1 MKEIKREIYLKR
13 LIVRK
18 ENGLIKVITG
28 VRRCGKSYLLFTLYY
43 HYLKSIGVDDN
54 HIVRI
59 QLDSDD
65 FEAQRDR
72 KELSKY
78 IKEHTQDEKMYY
90 IFVDEIQFC
99 EGFEGVLN
107 GLLYRNNVDIYVT
120 GSNSKSLS
128 SDVLTEFRGR
138 GDEVRVYPLTFG
150 EFMQAYDGDRYS
162 GWREYYTFGGLP
174 LVLSKTSF
182 EAKSQYLSDLFKHI
196 YIRDIVERN
205 KVQNEEMLEALINVV
220 SSGIGSLTNP
230 TKIAN
235 AFTSSGNK
243 VSPATIHSYLN
254 YLTNAFLIAPVTR
267 FDVKGKKYIS
277 TTQKYYFTDTG
288 LRNARLNFRQIE
300 ETHIME
306 NVIYNELCVRGYNV
320 DVGVVEITEKD
331 EAGKRKQKQLEI
343 DFICNLGSKKYYI
356 QSALSLYGEG
366 KEEQEKKSLMRVDD
380 NFKKIIITNDNV
392 ISHYNDD
399 GILLLNLFDF
409 LLDQQSL
416 ESA

>member
-1 MKEIKREIYLKR
+1 MKEIKREVYLNR
-13 LIVRK
+13 LIERK

-43 HYLKSIGVDDN
+43 KYLKSIGIDDE

-65 FEAQRDR
+65 FEIQRDR

-78 IKEHTQDEKMYY
+78 IKEHTQGEGIYY

-99 EGFEGVLN
+99 DGFEGVLN
-107 GLLYRNNVDIYVT
+107 GLLYRSNLDIYVT

-128 SDVLTEFRGR
+128 TDVLTEFRGR
-138 GDEVRVYPLTFG
+138 GDEVRVYPLTFS
-150 EFMQAYDGDRYS
+150 EFMQVYEGDKYS
-162 GWREYYTFGGLP
+162 GWRDYYTFGGLP

-205 KVQNEEMLEALINVV
+205 KVQNEQILESLVNVV
-220 SSGIGSLTNP
+220 SSGVGSLTNP

-235 AFTSSGNK
+235 TFTSSGYK
-243 VSPATIHSYLN
+243 ISSQTIHSYLD
-254 YLTNAFLIAPVTR
+254 YLANAFLITPVTR
-267 FDVKGKKYIS
+267 YDIKGKKYIS
-277 TTQKYYFTDTG
+277 TTQKYYFIDVG

-306 NVIYNELCVRGYNV
+306 NVIYNELCVRGYNI
-320 DVGVVEITEKD
+320 DIGVMETIEKD
-331 EAGKRKQKQLEI
+331 ENGKRKQKQLEI
-343 DFICNLGSKKYYI
+343 DFVCNLGSKKYYI
-356 QSALSLYGEG
+356 QSALSLYSEG
-366 KEEQEKKSLMRVDD
+366 KEEQEKKSLMRVGD
-380 NFKKIIITNDNV
+380 NFKKIIVTNDNV

-399 GILLLNLFDF
+399 GILILNLFDF
-409 LLDQQSL
+409 LLDNQSL
-416 ESA
+416 EK

>member
-1 MKEIKREIYLKR
+1 MKEIKRETYLKR
-13 LIVRK
+13 LIERK

-43 HYLKSIGVDDN
+43 NYLKSIGVDDD

-59 QLDSDD
+59 QLDNDD
-65 FEAQRDR
+65 FEVQRDR

-78 IKEHTQDEKMYY
+78 IKEHTQAEGMYY

-138 GDEVRVYPLTFG
+138 GDEVRVYPLTFS
-150 EFMQAYDGDRYS
+150 EFMQAYEGDRYG
-162 GWREYYTFGGLP
+162 GWRDYYTFGGLP

-205 KVQNEEMLEALINVV
+205 KVQNEETLEALVNVI

-243 VSPATIHSYLN
+243 ISPATIHSYLD
-254 YLTNAFLIAPVTR
+254 YLTNAFLITPVTR

-277 TTQKYYFTDTG
+277 TTKKYYFIDTG

-331 EAGKRKQKQLEI
+331 ESGKRKQKQLEI

-380 NFKKIIITNDNV
+380 NFKKIIITNDNI

-409 LLDQQSL
+409 LLDKQSL
-416 ESA
+416 AR

>member
-1 MKEIKREIYLKR
+1 MKEIKRNIYLKR
-13 LIVRK
+13 LIERK

-28 VRRCGKSYLLFTLYY
+28 IRRCGKSYLLFNLYY
-43 HYLKSIGVDDN
+43 NYLRSVGVDDG
-54 HIVRI
+54 HIIRI
-59 QLDSDD
+59 QLDNDD
-65 FEAQRDR
+65 FEQLRDR

-78 IKEHTQDEKMYY
+78 IKEHTQSEGMYY

-99 EGFEGVLN
+99 DGFEGVLN

-138 GDEVRVYPLTFG
+138 GDEVRVFPLTFS
-150 EFMQAYDGDRYS
+150 EFMQVYEGDRYD
-162 GWREYYTFGGLP
+162 GWRDYYTFGGLP
-174 LVLSKTSF
+174 LILSKASF

-196 YIRDIVERN
+196 YIRDIIERN
-205 KVQNEEMLEALINVV
+205 KVQNEETLESLINII

-235 AFTSSGNK
+235 TFTSSGNK
-243 VSPATIHSYLN
+243 ISPATIHAYLD
-254 YLTNAFLIAPVTR
+254 YLTNAFLITPVTR

-277 TTQKYYFTDTG
+277 TTKKYYFVDTG

-320 DVGVVEITEKD
+320 DVGVVEISEKD
-331 EAGKRKQKQLEI
+331 ENGRRKQKQLEI
-343 DFICNLGSKKYYI
+343 DFVCNLGSKKYYL
-356 QSALSLYGEG
+356 QSALSLHGDG

-380 NFKKIIITNDNV
+380 NFKKIIITSDNV
-392 ISHYNDD
+392 ISHYTDD

-409 LLDQQSL
+409 LLDNQSL
-416 ESA
+416 ER

>member
-1 MKEIKREIYLKR
+1 MKEIKREIYLQR
-13 LIVRK
+13 LIERK

-43 HYLKSIGVDDN
+43 NYLKSIGVDDN

-78 IKEHTQDEKMYY
+78 IKEHTQEKEMNY

-138 GDEVRVYPLTFG
+138 GDEVRVYPLTFS
-150 EFMQAYDGDRYS
+150 EFMQAYNGDRYS
-162 GWREYYTFGGLP
+162 GWRDYYTFGGLP
-174 LVLSKTSF
+174 LVLSKISI

-205 KVQNEEMLEALINVV
+205 KVQNEETLEALVNVI

-254 YLTNAFLIAPVTR
+254 YLTNAFLITPVTR

-277 TTQKYYFTDTG
+277 TTQKYYFIDTG

-320 DVGVVEITEKD
+320 DVGVVEMTEKD
-331 EAGKRKQKQLEI
+331 ITGKRKQKQLEI

-380 NFKKIIITNDNV
+380 NFKKIIITNDNI

-409 LLDQQSL
+409 LLDKQSL
-416 ESA
+416 EK